1 MSQVTNSAVEQSPP
15 DSLHLVLFGLPSAGK
30 SALLGALAQATQ
42 GNLNERGEGLSSL
55 RTALYQGQAKPT
67 TEEVVDYP
75 ITLASAD
82 GRSFP
87 QEAVLVDCSG
97 RVVSEILAKPLQ
109 NRPARG
115 SLARRVK
122 DADTLI
128 LVADGSVD
136 TGQLQRDFGQFAAFL
151 RLFEQNRSARTEVAG
166 LPVFIVLTKCDLLAK
181 KTDTTS
187 SWMQR
192 IEERK
197 RQIGQSFHKYLA
209 HQENRE
215 GLAFGKID
223 LQVWATAIGRPALA
237 DHPARPT
244 EPYGVAELF
253 RQCLDAAAG
262 FHGRRR
268 KASRRLK
275 LTVGGITGLVA
286 FMLLLAMGVYLTRP
300 GAEVAALENSLSS
313 LLLPDSAKAA
323 DRLKE
328 PLDDKLAKLRKI
340 RKDRFFSQL
349 PAARQSQVDHALAE
363 IEIYLKFNKD
373 FLDKV
378 QDPRL
383 ARTEADLASIEKS
396 LNAVALPKDHAEDWK
411 DTRVGRRPQLWAND
425 IAILRKEVDNTIA
438 WIHKQIPRSKE
449 LQQKGFAL
457 LGMSEIPP
465 KDYESWLGQYKE
477 YMDKAWPH
485 SAGARLPGASGMT
498 YETVYRFEGVEKA
511 QQEWEKAKKQLKDV
525 RDRLREP

>member
-1 MSQVTNSAVEQSPP
+1 
-15 DSLHLVLFGLPSAGK
+15 
-30 SALLGALAQATQ
+30 
-42 GNLNERGEGLSSL
+42 
-55 RTALYQGQAKPT
+55 
-67 TEEVVDYP
+67 
-75 ITLASAD
+75 
-82 GRSFP
+82 
-87 QEAVLVDCSG
+87 
-97 RVVSEILAKPLQ
+97 
-109 NRPARG
+109 
-115 SLARRVK
+115 
-122 DADTLI
+122 
-128 LVADGSVD
+128 
-136 TGQLQRDFGQFAAFL
+136 
-151 RLFEQNRSARTEVAG
+151 
-166 LPVFIVLTKCDLLAK
+166 
-181 KTDTTS
+181 
-187 SWMQR
+187 
-192 IEERK
+192 
-197 RQIGQSFHKYLA
+197 
-209 HQENRE
+209 
-215 GLAFGKID
+215 
-223 LQVWATAIGRPALA
+223 
-237 DHPARPT
+237 
-244 EPYGVAELF
+244 
-253 RQCLDAAAG
+253 
-262 FHGRRR
+262 
-268 KASRRLK
+268 
-275 LTVGGITGLVA
+275 
-286 FMLLLAMGVYLTRP
+286 MGVYLTRP